1 MDEFAGYVDFR
12 QDLGEWLSLDAGIRV
27 DHHSHIGTEWIPQ
40 GGLSF
45 HLPRQTEVKA
55 MVSKGFR
62 NPTIREM
69 YMFPPQNP
77 DLMAESLMSY
87 ELSFSQRVLD
97 GTLSYGINLYY
108 IDGDNMIMTV
118 PTDGKPKN
126 VNTGKIENRGI
137 EANIGYRITPH
148 WQANANYSWLHM
160 ENPVIAAPGH
170 KLYAGVDFTRDRW
183 GVSTGVQYI
192 KDLYTNV
199 SKGKEKK
206 ESFVLWN
213 LRANYRVCRYADVFV
228 RGENLLAQRYEIND
242 GFPMPKATVMGGVNI
257 NF

>member
-1 MDEFAGYVDFR
+1 
-12 QDLGEWLSLDAGIRV
+12 
-27 DHHSHIGTEWIPQ
+27 
-40 GGLSF
+40 
-45 HLPRQTEVKA
+45 

-97 GTLSYGINLYY
+97 GALYYGINLYY

-148 WQANANYSWLHM
+148 
-160 ENPVIAAPGH
+160 
-170 KLYAGVDFTRDRW
+170 
-183 GVSTGVQYI
+183 
-192 KDLYTNV
+192 
-199 SKGKEKK
+199 
-206 ESFVLWN
+206 
-213 LRANYRVCRYADVFV
+213 
-228 RGENLLAQRYEIND
+228 
-242 GFPMPKATVMGGVNI
+242 
-257 NF
+257 

>member
-1 MDEFAGYVDFR
+1 
-12 QDLGEWLSLDAGIRV
+12 
-27 DHHSHIGTEWIPQ
+27 
-40 GGLSF
+40 
-45 HLPRQTEVKA
+45 

-97 GTLSYGINLYY
+97 GALYYGISLYY

-126 VNTGKIENRGI
+126 VNTGK
-137 EANIGYRITPH
+137 
-148 WQANANYSWLHM
+148 
-160 ENPVIAAPGH
+160 VIAAPGH
-170 KLYAGVDFTRDRW
+170 KLYAGVDFTRGRW

>member
-1 MDEFAGYVDFR
+1 MLGVSWYQSATLFTGNRLTAGFDYQHFGGESWNRMVSTGERIPGVDKQMDEFAGYVDFR

-27 DHHSHIGTEWIPQ
+27 DHHSHVGTEWIPQ

-45 HLPRQTEVKA
+45 HLPRQMEVKA

-97 GTLSYGINLYY
+97 GALYYGINLYY

-137 EANIGYRITPH
+137 EAISVTALPRIGRQMPITVGCTWRI
-148 WQANANYSWLHM
+148 
-160 ENPVIAAPGH
+160 
-170 KLYAGVDFTRDRW
+170 R
-183 GVSTGVQYI
+183 
-192 KDLYTNV
+192 
-199 SKGKEKK
+199 
-206 ESFVLWN
+206 
-213 LRANYRVCRYADVFV
+213 
-228 RGENLLAQRYEIND
+228 
-242 GFPMPKATVMGGVNI
+242 
-257 NF
+257 

>member
-1 MDEFAGYVDFR
+1 
-12 QDLGEWLSLDAGIRV
+12 
-27 DHHSHIGTEWIPQ
+27 
-40 GGLSF
+40 
-45 HLPRQTEVKA
+45 
-55 MVSKGFR
+55 
-62 NPTIREM
+62 
-69 YMFPPQNP
+69 
-77 DLMAESLMSY
+77 
-87 ELSFSQRVLD
+87 
-97 GTLSYGINLYY
+97 
-108 IDGDNMIMTV
+108 
-118 PTDGKPKN
+118 
-126 VNTGKIENRGI
+126 
-137 EANIGYRITPH
+137 
-148 WQANANYSWLHM
+148 M

-242 GFPMPKATVMGGVNI
+242 GFPMPKATVMGAVNS